1 MCALCAALYCN
12 SVSLPPA
19 CAAASLAPARARE
32 SEAGE
37 IAPCPGPCP
46 AGRATDAA
54 RATSTRLTVG
64 TWRMVATGQVA
75 GVRDAPVAAHSAL
88 PLTMI
93 AIVLF
98 RGMRDRAN

>member
-1 MCALCAALYCN
+1 
-12 SVSLPPA
+12 
-19 CAAASLAPARARE
+19 
-32 SEAGE
+32 
-37 IAPCPGPCP
+37 
-46 AGRATDAA
+46 
-54 RATSTRLTVG
+54 
-64 TWRMVATGQVA
+64 MVATGQVA